1 MRRWIIVAGVLSLGL
16 LLASAPLVA
25 RGAPAADAA
34 RGTAA
39 IPSSTAWSEPVRLA
53 SGAFFAVAVVF
64 DSGGHAHIAGDG
76 TIAGRSGI
84 WYFTDR
90 TGSWT
95 RQRIMANVGGK
106 AWREPSIT
114 FDAHD
119 RIIVAAWRDPNP
131 GLDVGGPS
139 DGIFTVTDR
148 GLPRGT
154 FSAPEL
160 LVPGPAAMPTIKAFG
175 TRLAVAYTAW
185 LRTAEPQPPI
195 RFTTWSAGQRITS
208 TVAKRAGSGPPAL
221 HLDFAGRPRIAYATP
236 AGVHY
241 ASAATTTGDFAIT
254 KLPGTG
260 PDDDLPALTIDPDG
274 RPTIA
279 WLHDGGDRDSLRY
292 ARQGASWPSPSRV
305 GPAPRFTTALAID
318 LDSSGA
324 LHVLAVGD
332 TVREMTG
339 SGTDFTGETLARVNL
354 PWDGAMRISS
364 SDEEMAVWVTSK
376 GLFMA
381 RRSL

>member
-1 MRRWIIVAGVLSLGL
+1 MRRRVVVAGVLSLVL

-25 RGAPAADAA
+25 RSAPPTDAA
-34 RGTAA
+34 RFGHAL
-39 IPSSTAWSEPVRLA
+39 PSSAGWSEPVRLA

-84 WYFTDR
+84 WYVTDR

-95 RQRIMANVGGK
+95 RQRIMANAGGK

-114 FDAHD
+114 FDARD

-139 DGIFTVTDR
+139 DGIFMVSDR
-148 GLPRGT
+148 GRPRGD

-160 LVPGPAAMPTIKAFG
+160 LIPGPAADPTIRAFG

-195 RFTTWSAGQRITS
+195 KFTTWSAGQPVTS

-221 HLDFAGRPRIAYATP
+221 HLDSSGRPRIAYANP

-241 ASAATTTGDFAIT
+241 ASAATIAGDFAIS

-260 PDDDLPALTIDPDG
+260 PDDDLPALTIDPTG
-274 RPTIA
+274 RPTVA
-279 WLHDGGDRDSLRY
+279 WLHDSGDRASLRV
-292 ARQGASWPSPSRV
+292 ARKGGSWPSPSRV

-318 LDSSGA
+318 LDGSGA
-324 LHVLAVGD
+324 LHLLAVGD
-332 TVREMTG
+332 SVRELTG
-339 SGTDFTGETLARVNL
+339 VGTDFTGETLARVRL
-354 PWDGAMRISS
+354 PWGGAMRISS
-364 SDEEMAVWVTSK
+364 DDEEMAVWVTSK
-376 GLFMA
+376 GLFMT